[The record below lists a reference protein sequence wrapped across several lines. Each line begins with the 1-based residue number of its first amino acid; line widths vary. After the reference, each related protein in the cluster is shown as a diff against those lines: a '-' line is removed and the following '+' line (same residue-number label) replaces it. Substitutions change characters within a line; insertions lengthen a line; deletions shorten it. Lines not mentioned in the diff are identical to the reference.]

1 MCRAVSGKS
10 CGKTTWAGCG
20 QHVEQVMRGVLR
32 RTAAPATPGS
42 TTAGVARSSG
52 ASLAAAEHPPPA
64 GAAGR
69 GCGPSTRQS
78 EREPAPVSL
87 LAVPLGLL
95 IGVALGALGGGGSIL
110 TVPAL
115 VYVLGQDPRTAT
127 TSSLL
132 IVGVTALIAVLPHA
146 RAGRVRFGQGLLF
159 GALGAVGSFAGSAL
173 SAHVPAQVLLSG
185 FAALMLLVATLM
197 LRRASGGGS
206 AGSGGLTDL
215 TIEPMLTL
223 RPLTCACPRVA
234 KVLATASAVGLLT
247 GFFGVGGGFA
257 LVPAL
262 VLALGYPMPVAVGT
276 SLLVIA
282 VNSATA
288 LAARTGTGDN
298 HLDWAVTATFTAA
311 AIVGSLIGGRIT
323 SRANP
328 RHLTRAFAAL
338 LILIAVYTAA
348 RSLPALI

>member
-1 MCRAVSGKS
+1 M
-10 CGKTTWAGCG
+10 
-20 QHVEQVMRGVLR
+20 
-32 RTAAPATPGS
+32 
-42 TTAGVARSSG
+42 
-52 ASLAAAEHPPPA
+52 
-64 GAAGR
+64 
-69 GCGPSTRQS
+69 
-78 EREPAPVSL
+78 SL

-132 IVGVTALIAVLPHA
+132 IVGITALIALLPHA
-146 RAGRVRFGQGLLF
+146 RAGRVRFVQGLLF
-159 GALGAVGSFAGSAL
+159 GALGTAGSFAGSAL
-173 SAHVPAQVLLSG
+173 SAHVPAQVLLTG

-197 LRRASGGGS
+197 LRRASGAGS

-288 LAARTGTGDN
+288 LAARIGTGDN

-338 LILIAVYTAA
+338 LILVAVYTAA